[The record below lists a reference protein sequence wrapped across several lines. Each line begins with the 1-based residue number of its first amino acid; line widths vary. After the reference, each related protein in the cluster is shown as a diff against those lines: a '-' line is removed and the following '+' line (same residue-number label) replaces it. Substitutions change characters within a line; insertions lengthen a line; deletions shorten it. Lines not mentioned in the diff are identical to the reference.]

1 MGSGR
6 YRGVVRE
13 EPPSEPP
20 AKDAVTI
27 THSGAHGRTRV
38 TLPWVL
44 LALLLGLT
52 GGGVAAERMRPQD
65 TATQTA
71 AYAELAHKLD
81 AAETQAQARE
91 QAQAVVNAALLN
103 RTAALETSIGELRAT
118 NVALLAAIRSR

>member
-1 MGSGR
+1 MRGASVSGL

-13 EPPSEPP
+13 VPPSDPP
-20 AKDAVTI
+20 KGVQVTHGKLRIVVPYAV
-27 THSGAHGRTRV
+27 V
-38 TLPWVL
+38 
-44 LALLLGLT
+44 ALLLGAL
-52 GGGVAAERMRPQD
+52 GSWLAAERIRPQD

-118 NVALLAAIRSR
+118 NVALLAAIRSH